1 MSTVSQVLLFPL
13 VCANGWRST
22 EVYGISIRGFTQF
35 VLLIFLPSV
44 LQVLLLQ
51 LILVQFVVKKKL
63 ILGFLPNWCKF
74 IANQSDTNQNR
85 DSCNSDKALHYTRAI
100 RYESKNKCFS
110 NSYREGEEFY
120 RTICIMNC
128 TILTSM
134 QQDHN
139 SWRDNSKT

>member
-1 MSTVSQVLLFPL
+1 MVGEAQRFMVFF
-13 VCANGWRST
+13 
-22 EVYGISIRGFTQF
+22 IRGFTQF
-35 VLLIFLPSV
+35 VLLVFLPSV

-63 ILGFLPNWCKF
+63 NLGFLPNWVAWLDPVHSKTQMQIYCKSE
-74 IANQSDTNQNR
+74 SDTNQNR
-85 DSCNSDKALHYTRAI
+85 DSCNSEKALHYTRAI

-120 RTICIMNC
+120 RTICIMNR